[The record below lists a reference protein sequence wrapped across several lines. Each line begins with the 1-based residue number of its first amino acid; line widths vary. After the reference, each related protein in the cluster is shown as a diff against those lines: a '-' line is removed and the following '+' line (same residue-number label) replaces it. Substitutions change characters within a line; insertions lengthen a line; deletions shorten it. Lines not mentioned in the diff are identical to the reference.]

1 MHGTDVEW
9 DDGKPWAW
17 WGRFSLRSIRNVG
30 RRNESYRRAWPT
42 RRNGEVIMGITR
54 STVRVGQKPTKEQ
67 LKKIREIA
75 KKPIHYT
82 KDCPE
87 STPEALAEFAAMA
100 RARRQRKVKPMVA
113 LRVEPEALEKY
124 KSLGDGYTGIMAD
137 VLNYVADNPEI
148 LSMASGAM
156 TTR

>member
-1 MHGTDVEW
+1 
-9 DDGKPWAW
+9 
-17 WGRFSLRSIRNVG
+17 
-30 RRNESYRRAWPT
+30 
-42 RRNGEVIMGITR
+42 MGITR
-54 STVRVGQKPTKEQ
+54 STVWVGQKPPKDAI
-67 LKKIREIA
+67 KRIKEIA

-82 KDCPE
+82 EDCPE

-137 VLNYVADNPEI
+137 VLNYVANNPEI
-148 LSMASGAM
+148 LSRASGAAV
-156 TTR
+156 TPS